1 MDTSALGE
9 ANMTDVSEVA
19 LEKAADPM
27 DVTLAGMVMAVSPDA
42 KKAADPMDVT
52 LAGMVMEVSADALL
66 KVWFPMDVTPSGIT
80 TAPVHLP
87 LTWLVTLPAVI
98 V

>member
-19 LEKAADPM
+19 LE
-27 DVTLAGMVMAVSPDA
+27 
-42 KKAADPMDVT
+42 KAADPMDVT